1 MDLLGAVKWF
11 FPRMGAYRRTRSP
24 RPEVC
29 QNLGFDI
36 AEKVA
41 TEVHDTGWDCKEPLQ
56 EKRCICSWYG
66 ELTKS
71 GLTLKYTFLPCHQSS
86 VKH

>member
-1 MDLLGAVKWF
+1 MYLLGAVKWF

-36 AEKVA
+36 AEKVVQKFMIQA
-41 TEVHDTGWDCKEPLQ
+41 GTAKDHCKRKDAFVLGMEN
-56 EKRCICSWYG
+56 
-66 ELTKS
+66 
-71 GLTLKYTFLPCHQSS
+71 
-86 VKH
+86 